1 MEEEIYIQTYWL
13 VILVVTI
20 IIFLILIVVQF
31 LSKNNYKAKAD
42 DYKTQADKFNAKIK
56 ETEFSF
62 DKTNVDYQNKIKE
75 QLTDFNNKIN
85 EQTLNYGKKEA
96 ELKVAYQ
103 NWAIE
108 QFEKFKKTE
117 LEKIDETYKQNAI
130 KMANVKLQE
139 WKIMTEAEI
148 RKDAINRSYAV
159 NLGKITEHLVPF
171 HQVFLSSFNP
181 KDARFV
187 GSPIDLIVFD
197 GYADKK
203 DDLSIYF
210 VEIKTGNSKLTDI
223 QKKVRNAVEE
233 GRVRWAEINP
243 DNEDKIIDIR
253 TSEYDNAIND
263 NFTQIS
269 NELQPTLFSL
279 NNFDEILVVFK
290 KHLKGG
296 NSQNQSLKMTCQEL
310 GIYLNNEEWETFKKT
325 FLRKYNSIVK

>member
-1 MEEEIYIQTYWL
+1 MDEEIQIFKYWII
-13 VILVVTI
+13 ILIALI
-20 IIFLILIVVQF
+20 IIFLIVIIVQY
-31 LSKNNYKAKAD
+31 LSKNNYKSKAENF
-42 DYKTQADKFNAKIK
+42 DKKVK
-56 ETEFSF
+56 ETQNDFEKS
-62 DKTNVDYQNKIKE
+62 NVEYRNKIKE
-75 QLTDFNNKIN
+75 QLTEFNTKIN

-96 ELKVAYQ
+96 ELKVACQ

-139 WKIMTEAEI
+139 WKIKSEAEI

-181 KDARFV
+181 KDARFI
-187 GSPIDLIVFD
+187 GSPIDLILFD

-243 DNEDKIIDIR
+243 NNDEKIIDIR
-253 TSEYDNAIND
+253 TSEYDDAINL
-263 NFTQIS
+263 NFAEIS
-269 NELQPTLFSL
+269 SELQPTLFSL
-279 NNFDEILVVFK
+279 NNYDEILAVFK
-290 KHLKGG
+290 KHIKNGS
-296 NSQNQSLKMTCQEL
+296 SQNQSLKNTCEEL
-310 GIYLNNEEWETFKKT
+310 GFNLNTEEWETFKRT
-325 FLRKYNSIVK
+325 FLKKYNSLTK